1 MPEDTVRT
9 YSSSGILLIIESCKK
24 RALFGRGPQCL
35 SRYELGDVLSL
46 NLNFFKSNR
55 TLIFPFYNPVAFHI
69 NKKMTIITLS

>member
-9 YSSSGILLIIESCKK
+9 DRIMQEGC
-24 RALFGRGPQCL
+24 LFGRGPQCL

-55 TLIFPFYNPVAFHI
+55 TLTFPFYNPVAFHI